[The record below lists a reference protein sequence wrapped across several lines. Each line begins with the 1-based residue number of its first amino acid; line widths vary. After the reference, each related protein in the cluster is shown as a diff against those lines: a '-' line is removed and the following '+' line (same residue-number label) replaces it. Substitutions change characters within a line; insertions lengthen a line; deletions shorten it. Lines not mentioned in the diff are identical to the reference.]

1 MMEEMYEESNEIVAS
16 FLPMPSEEM
25 IKEKPPMMTD
35 TFQEEEMIEE
45 EPPMMTESFPQ
56 EEMIQE
62 KPAMMTESFPQEEE
76 MIEEEMIEEEPDDWF
91 YFPIL
96 NREDERHRFLDS
108 QADFIFYFMKH
119 TSKLYSAEPSAL
131 RARIIELWQKEGAK
145 YKNAALIE
153 LSNGFKYVAF
163 PKEECEDLF
172 TEHSMTPAVLHLLKN
187 YGSLT
192 NLDAV
197 PYNRSNTERE
207 TQ

>member
-1 MMEEMYEESNEIVAS
+1 MSHQYY
-16 FLPMPSEEM
+16 
-25 IKEKPPMMTD
+25 
-35 TFQEEEMIEE
+35 
-45 EPPMMTESFPQ
+45 
-56 EEMIQE
+56 
-62 KPAMMTESFPQEEE
+62 KPAKSRLQRSELAVPGSSPE
-76 MIEEEMIEEEPDDWF
+76 MFEKA
-91 YFPIL
+91 L
-96 NREDERHRFLDS
+96 KS

-192 NLDAV
+192 NLDAI

>member
-1 MMEEMYEESNEIVAS
+1 MDIFEQYFDKQLSYTYYKYENESWYEKGVDSLVLNQEM
-16 FLPMPSEEM
+16 LPYY
-25 IKEKPPMMTD
+25 I
-35 TFQEEEMIEE
+35 F
-45 EPPMMTESFPQ
+45 
-56 EEMIQE
+56 
-62 KPAMMTESFPQEEE
+62 
-76 MIEEEMIEEEPDDWF
+76 EMIEEEPDDWF